1 MKKRTAIM
9 LCALILF
16 MTGCKPSVKES
27 ANAENRSGL
36 KGYISLSGAFALYP
50 MAVKWADEFKKAN
63 PDVKIDISAGGA
75 GKGMADALSQM
86 VDLGMISRGISPEE
100 VQKGAWFIALTKD
113 AVLPTI
119 NAKNPFFAELNEKGI
134 SKEELIKLFVTGEI
148 KTWEELVGKPAKT
161 PIHLFNRSDA
171 CGAAA
176 MWAEFLGTKQE
187 ELKGTGVFGDPGVAD
202 AVKNDIYGF
211 GFNNV
216 NYVYD
221 ITSRKK
227 FDIME
232 VLPIDLNGNGTFDQS
247 EKVYGTLDE
256 INAAIVSGTYPSP
269 PARDLYFVSKGK
281 PTKPEVIAFMDW
293 ILTEGQKFVPEAGY
307 VPLSEAKIKEEL
319 SKLK

>member
-1 MKKRTAIM
+1 MRKLTTIM
-9 LCALILF
+9 LCALTLF
-16 MTGCKPSVKES
+16 MAGCKPSVKENS
-27 ANAENRSGL
+27 TADVKAGL

-50 MAVKWADEFKKAN
+50 MTVKWADEFRKAN

-86 VDLGMISRGISPEE
+86 VDLGMLSRGISPEE

-119 NAKNPFFAELNEKGI
+119 NAKNPFLAELNAKGI
-134 SKEELIKLFVTGEI
+134 SKETLVKLFVSGEI
-148 KTWEELVGKPAKT
+148 KTWEELVGKTAKT

-202 AVKNDIYGF
+202 AVKNDIYGL

-227 FDIME
+227 FDKLE
-232 VLPIDLNGNGTFDQS
+232 VLPIDFDGNGTFDQS
-247 EKVYGTLDE
+247 EKVYSTLDE

-281 PTKPEVIAFMDW
+281 PTKPEVLAFMEW
-293 ILTEGQKFVPEAGY
+293 ILTVGQKFVNEAGY
-307 VPLSEAKIKEEL
+307 VPLSEAKINEEL